1 MELRTILITLM
12 TIVIVGI
19 VMLLV
24 YEFVYNGGSGG
35 VFSSNPVSPVK
46 TSAPLIDALHDGRD
60 YLKIDTTLPQSK
72 NEENGIEFSFAAS
85 IYVDDYDWTPSS
97 SAPIV
102 FVKGSSD
109 LSRQSP
115 SVTLRKNRNEIH
127 IVQDTY
133 NSTKPGVVVIRNLP
147 ASKIISLVITI
158 KQQSMDVYVNGTLH
172 THLTLAALPMQN
184 TGSVMVGDNG
194 GWSGAIGNF
203 TYYNY
208 ALSYPEIQALNN
220 KRPQRNPNDIPAS
233 GAFFGTEWWVR
244 PL

>member
-1 MELRTILITLM
+1 MEIRTILITLM

-19 VMLLV
+19 LMLLV
-24 YEFVYNGGSGG
+24 YEFLYSSNALT
-35 VFSSNPVSPVK
+35 SNPVSPVK
-46 TSAPLIDALHDGRD
+46 TSVPLIDALHDGRD

-72 NEENGIEFSFAAS
+72 NEETGIEFSFAAS
-85 IYVDDYDWTPSS
+85 IYVDDYDWDASS

-133 NSTKPGVVVIRNLP
+133 KSTKPGVVVIRNLP
-147 ASKIISLVITI
+147 ASKIISLAITVQ
-158 KQQSMDVYVNGTLH
+158 QQSMDVYVNGTLH

-184 TGSVMVGDNG
+184 TGSVMVADNG
-194 GWSGAIGNF
+194 GWRGAIGNF

-208 ALSYPEIQALNN
+208 ALSYAEIQALNN
-220 KRPQRNPNDIPAS
+220 TRPQRDPRDVPAS
-233 GAFFGTEWWVR
+233 GSFFGSDWWVR
-244 PL
+244 PM

>member
-1 MELRTILITLM
+1 MEIRTILVTLM

-19 VMLLV
+19 LMLLI
-24 YEFVYNGGSGG
+24 YEFAFSSNVL
-35 VFSSNPVSPVK
+35 SSNPVAPVK
-46 TSAPLIDALHDGRD
+46 RSVPLIDVLHNGRD
-60 YLKIDTTLPQSK
+60 YMKIDTSLPKSI
-72 NEENGIEFSFAAS
+72 NEDTGIEFSFAAS
-85 IYVDDYDWTPSS
+85 LYVDDYDWDASS

-147 ASKIISLVITI
+147 ANKIISLVITV

-208 ALSYPEIQALNN
+208 ELTYPEIQALNN
-220 KRPQRNPNDIPAS
+220 VRPQRNPADVPAS
-233 GAFFGTEWWVR
+233 GSFFGSEWWVR

>member
-1 MELRTILITLM
+1 M

-24 YEFVYNGGSGG
+24 YEFVYSSSGPL
-35 VFSSNPVSPVK
+35 SSDPVVPVK
-46 TSAPLIDALHDGRD
+46 TSMPLIDALHNGRD
-60 YLKIDTTLPQSK
+60 YLKIDTNLPQSK
-72 NEENGIEFSFAAS
+72 NEEGGIEFSFAAS
-85 IYVDDYDWTPSS
+85 LYVDDYDWEPSS
-97 SAPIV
+97 KAPIV

-147 ASKIISLVITI
+147 ANKTISLVITI

-194 GWSGAIGNF
+194 GWNGAIGNF

-208 ALSYPEIQALNN
+208 ALSYPEIQALTNT
-220 KRPQRNPNDIPAS
+220 RPQRDPKDIPAS
-233 GAFFGTEWWVR
+233 GPFFGSDWWVR
-244 PL
+244 PM

>member
-1 MELRTILITLM
+1 MEIRTILITLM

-19 VMLLV
+19 LMLLV
-24 YEFVYNGGSGG
+24 YEFLY
-35 VFSSNPVSPVK
+35 SSNALASDPVAPVK
-46 TSAPLIDALHDGRD
+46 TSVPLIDALHDGRD

-72 NEENGIEFSFAAS
+72 NEENGIEFSYAAS
-85 IYVDDYDWTPSS
+85 LYVDDYDWTPSS

-133 NSTKPGVVVIRNLP
+133 NSTKPGVVIIRNLP
-147 ASKIISLVITI
+147 ASKIISLVITV
-158 KQQSMDVYVNGTLH
+158 KQQSLDVYVNGTLH

-184 TGSVMVGDNG
+184 TGSVMVADNG

-208 ALSYPEIQALNN
+208 ALTHSEVQALNN
-220 KRPQRNPNDIPAS
+220 TRPQRDPRDVPAS
-233 GAFFGTEWWVR
+233 GSFFGTEWWVR
-244 PL
+244 PV

>member
-1 MELRTILITLM
+1 MEIRTILITLM

-19 VMLLV
+19 IMLLV
-24 YEFVYNGGSGG
+24 YEFAYSSNIM
-35 VFSSNPVSPVK
+35 SSNPVAPVK
-46 TSAPLIDALHDGRD
+46 TSVPLIDALHNGRD
-60 YLKIDTTLPQSK
+60 YMKIDTVLPGSK
-72 NEENGIEFSFAAS
+72 NEDTGIEFSFAAS
-85 IYVDDYDWTPSS
+85 VYVDDYDWNASAA
-97 SAPIV
+97 APII

-147 ASKIISLVITI
+147 ASKIISLAITVQ
-158 KQQSMDVYVNGTLH
+158 QQSMDVYVNGTLH

-184 TGSVMVGDNG
+184 TGSVLVGGNNWWD
-194 GWSGAIGNF
+194 GAIGNF

-208 ALSYPEIQALNN
+208 ALSYAEIQALNN
-220 KRPQRNPNDIPAS
+220 TRPQRDPRDIPAS
-233 GAFFGTEWWVR
+233 GSFFGSDWWVR

>member
-1 MELRTILITLM
+1 MEIRTILITLM

-19 VMLLV
+19 IMLLV
-24 YEFVYNGGSGG
+24 YEFVLSSN
-35 VFSSNPVSPVK
+35 VLSSNPVTPEK
-46 TSAPLIDALHDGRD
+46 TSVPLIDALHSGRD
-60 YLKIDTTLPQSK
+60 YLKIDTKLPQSK
-72 NEENGIEFSFAAS
+72 NEEEGIEFSFAAS
-85 IYVDDYDWTPSS
+85 IYVDDYDWERSS

-147 ASKIISLVITI
+147 ANKIISLVITI
-158 KQQSMDVYVNGTLH
+158 KQQSLDVYVNGTLH
-172 THLTLAALPMQN
+172 THLTLSALPMQN
-184 TGSVMVGDNG
+184 MGSVMVGDNG
-194 GWSGAIGNF
+194 GWNGAIGNF

-208 ALSYPEIQALNN
+208 ALSYAEIQALNN
-220 KRPQRNPNDIPAS
+220 TRPQRDPNDIPAS
-233 GAFFGTEWWVR
+233 GPFFGSDWWVR